1 MAKVGR
7 KFVKTGTGSDDIN
20 LSVLPD
26 APDGSR
32 IAVTNGTQTFAGTK
46 TFAGLKSTA
55 TPSEATDVM
64 TKGATETAINE
75 ALQGL
80 SWRDPVDAIAIDA
93 DTLTPAANMRILV
106 YGGAPEA
113 GDAFEGHENDI
124 AVRNGANDAW
134 SFETASEGWAL
145 FDKDTSAQFAF
156 NGLTWVSIGS
166 TTSVP
171 DATSVVKG
179 KASFGGEFA
188 VVAGHVTLQRRQ
200 VMESFT
206 PASGVAYVDVSKEIV
221 PALKEETLLMVAG
234 APVCVYGV
242 DFEVTGTSRVSWS
255 GLAMDDLIDETDD
268 VAVIYWT
275 NEA

>member
-7 KFVKTGTGSDDIN
+7 KIVKTGTGNDDIN

-32 IAVTNGTQTFAGTK
+32 IAVTNGAQTFTGTK

-55 TPSEATDVM
+55 TPSADTDVM

-93 DTLTPAANMRILV
+93 DTLTPAANMRILI

-113 GDAFEGHENDI
+113 GDAFEGRENDI

-134 SFETASEGWAL
+134 SFETPSEGWAL

-156 NGLTWVSIGS
+156 NGSTWVSIGS
-166 TTSVP
+166 TTAVP
-171 DATSVVKG
+171 DATDSVKG
-179 KASFGGEFA
+179 KASFGAEFA
-188 VVAGHVTLQRRQ
+188 VVAGHVTLAQRQ
-200 VMESFT
+200 VMEAFT
-206 PASGVAYVDVSKEIV
+206 PTVGVAYVDVAKEIV
-221 PALKEETLLMVAG
+221 TALKEETQLLVAG

-242 DFEVTGTSRVSWS
+242 DFEVTGTNRVSWS
-255 GLAMDDLIDETDD
+255 GLGMEGIIDETDD
-268 VAVIYWT
+268 VSVIYWT